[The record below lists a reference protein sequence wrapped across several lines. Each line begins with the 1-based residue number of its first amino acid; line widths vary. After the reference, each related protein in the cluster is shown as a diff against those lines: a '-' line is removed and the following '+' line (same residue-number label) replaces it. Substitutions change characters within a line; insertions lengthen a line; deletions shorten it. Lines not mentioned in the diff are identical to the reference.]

1 MSGTAPY
8 YTQAFSPLPR
18 PLLPPGRWR
27 RGRRPDPLPGPAR
40 LAGSPPRNRRSSLST
55 SMRVSVSLVEAAAA
69 EHEGVF
75 LEAGLVLLVVELWC
89 GSSTLLAAWIA

>member
-1 MSGTAPY
+1 
-8 YTQAFSPLPR
+8 
-18 PLLPPGRWR
+18 
-27 RGRRPDPLPGPAR
+27 
-40 LAGSPPRNRRSSLST
+40 
-55 SMRVSVSLVEAAAA
+55 MRVSVSLVEAAAA